1 MNDLSPPDGEWLA
14 RAQAG
19 DAAAF
24 SQLVRRHQVRVR
36 GQLARLTHGDRHRA
50 DDLAQQTFV
59 QAWRALGSFRGDA
72 RVSTWLHRI
81 AYTCFLQDER
91 ARRPHAALDAID
103 AVDAIGPFESS
114 DADSAPRDALA
125 PSDPRTTQL
134 LQIDLARALDRLPA
148 HERLAIIHC
157 YQLDLSHDEAAE
169 VLGLPLG
176 TLKSQVARGKAR
188 LRELLAAWRAQ
199 EV

>member
-19 DAAAF
+19 DTAAF
-24 SQLVRRHQVRVR
+24 SQLVRRHQARVR

-91 ARRPHAALDAID
+91 ARRPNAALDAVE
-103 AVDAIGPFESS
+103 AAEPSEPG
-114 DADSAPRDALA
+114 DADATPRDARA
-125 PSDPRTTQL
+125 STDPRTTQL

-148 HERLAIIHC
+148 HERVAIIHC
-157 YQLDLSHDEAAE
+157 CQLDLSHDEAAE